1 MNGFGV
7 GAAIAIGI
15 EIGARIVS
23 PELELI
29 QVLMLMTVY
38 GLFIGYIFAIWRMAL
53 SGVHLPSFAGG
64 GLRSSTIVFRFLRTL
79 FSRGRPP

>member
-7 GAAIAIGI
+7 GAAVAIGI
-15 EIGARIVS
+15 EIGATIVS
-23 PELELI
+23 PQLELV

-53 SGVHLPSFAGG
+53 SGVRLSSFAG
-64 GLRSSTIVFRFLRTL
+64 GLRSSSIVFKFLRTL
-79 FSRGRPP
+79 FSRGRSP

>member
-15 EIGARIVS
+15 EIGATIVS

-38 GLFIGYIFAIWRMAL
+38 GLFAGYIFAIWRMAL
-53 SGVHLPSFAGG
+53 SGVHLSSFAGG
-64 GLRSSTIVFRFLRTL
+64 GRRSSALVVRFLRTL
-79 FSRGRPP
+79 FSRGRSP